1 MQCPKTQE
9 EENGT
14 NSCVC
19 IGARYMGLAY
29 RSVITQVAFGIVGF
43 SVHSGE
49 QFKARHING
58 IIATLS
64 TRH

>member
-1 MQCPKTQE
+1 
-9 EENGT
+9 
-14 NSCVC
+14 
-19 IGARYMGLAY
+19 MGLAY